1 MYDENKSV
9 LMFSGTPCNLV
20 RVRNILNKKKNNML
34 AYKLKTENLHT
45 THKRKKS
52 QESQESQWVNCKHDS
67 QEINLSNEAA

>member
-1 MYDENKSV
+1 
-9 LMFSGTPCNLV
+9 
-20 RVRNILNKKKNNML
+20 ML

-67 QEINLSNEAA
+67 EEINLSNEAA